1 MQQSK
6 QVDVRLATATTPLE
20 HRLGAPCARGVRCL
34 APTYPYPGG
43 HSNRAVDQICSL
55 RSIAWSIDSYVED
68 MIGIEMD
75 QSNSTTPVLLSESVL
90 AMRDA
95 VKGQVEFVRNYT
107 LGLLENTPDE
117 LWPIIPGGASTH
129 VAWQVGHLAVS
140 QYGLML
146 FRQRGR
152 AEGDLELMPGWL
164 RKRFGRGSIPPT
176 DPLEMPDKSTLLECL
191 NKIHNASMA
200 ALPTFSA
207 EQLLEATEM
216 PYAVHPIK
224 LGALLFCPLHES
236 IHIGQIG
243 ILRRLH
249 GLAPVR

>member
-1 MQQSK
+1 M
-6 QVDVRLATATTPLE
+6 DENRTTI
-20 HRLGAPCARGVRCL
+20 
-34 APTYPYPGG
+34 T
-43 HSNRAVDQICSL
+43 
-55 RSIAWSIDSYVED
+55 
-68 MIGIEMD
+68 
-75 QSNSTTPVLLSESVL
+75 VLPPESVL

-95 VKGQVEFVRNYT
+95 VLGQVDFARRYT
-107 LGLLENTPDE
+107 LELLENTPEE
-117 LWPIIPGGASTH
+117 LWPIVPKGASSH
-129 VAWQVGHLAVS
+129 IAWQVGHLAVS

-164 RKRFGRGSIPPT
+164 RKRFGRGSVPPT
-176 DPLEMPDKSTLLECL
+176 DPSEIPSKATLLECL
-191 NKIHNASMA
+191 SNIHTASMA
-200 ALPTFSA
+200 ALPGFSA
-207 EQLLEATEM
+207 DQLLQPTEM

-249 GLAPVR
+249 GLSPVR

>member
-1 MQQSK
+1 MDQN
-6 QVDVRLATATTPLE
+6 TTP
-20 HRLGAPCARGVRCL
+20 
-34 APTYPYPGG
+34 
-43 HSNRAVDQICSL
+43 
-55 RSIAWSIDSYVED
+55 
-68 MIGIEMD
+68 
-75 QSNSTTPVLLSESVL
+75 STVLTRESVL

-95 VKGQVEFVRNYT
+95 VLGQVEFARRYT
-107 LGLLENTPDE
+107 LDLLENTPEE
-117 LWPIIPGGASTH
+117 LWPISPTGASSH
-129 VAWQVGHLAVS
+129 IAWQVGHLAVS

-164 RKRFGRGSIPPT
+164 RKRFGRGSVPPT
-176 DPLEMPDKSTLLECL
+176 DPIEIPTKASLLECL
-191 NKIHNASMA
+191 SKIHAASLA
-200 ALPTFSA
+200 ALPGFSA
-207 EQLLEATEM
+207 EQLLQPTEM
-216 PYAVHPIK
+216 PYAAHPNK